1 MAKYVTSIGRI
12 AFNSIV
18 TPRTSD
24 FGKTSWDV
32 GMVLTEKD
40 SQSIFRAIE
49 DEITRF
55 RDTNAK
61 GKDLPNN
68 DKLKMPWR
76 QSVRQNED
84 GEKVPVEGEFLWVFK
99 RPVSYPD
106 RRSGGET
113 KNTPPLIYDSLG
125 KIVNDMQ
132 EVPNQTTGKVV
143 YEVGIYN
150 RMGNSG
156 VTLRLV
162 GFQIGELGAGS
173 DVQLTP
179 IEGGTFVKEED
190 SADIGALL
198 GS

>member
-1 MAKYVTSIGRI
+1 MAKHVTSVARI
-12 AFNSIV
+12 AFNSIIN
-18 TPRTSD
+18 PRTSD

-32 GMVLTEKD
+32 GVVLTEKD
-40 SQSIFRAIE
+40 SQSIFQAIE
-49 DEITRF
+49 DEITRY

-61 GKDLPNN
+61 GKELPNN

-106 RRSGGET
+106 RRNGGET
-113 KNTPPLIYDSLG
+113 KNTPPLIYDSMG
-125 KIVNDMQ
+125 KIVDGLE

-156 VTLRLV
+156 ITLRFV
-162 GFQIGELGAGS
+162 GFQIAEMGAGS
-173 DVQLTP
+173 GVDLTP
-179 IEGGTFVKEED
+179 IEGGTFVAEED

-198 GS
+198 GA

>member
-1 MAKYVTSIGRI
+1 MAKHVTSIARV
-12 AFNSIV
+12 AFNSIIN
-18 TPRTSD
+18 PRTSD

-32 GMVLTEKD
+32 GVVLTEKD
-40 SQSIFRAIE
+40 SQSIFQAIE
-49 DEITRF
+49 DEINRF
-55 RDTNAK
+55 RDANAK
-61 GKDLPNN
+61 GKELPSN

-106 RRSGGET
+106 RRNGGEM
-113 KNTPPLIYDSLG
+113 KNTPPLIYDSMG
-125 KIVNDMQ
+125 KIVDGLQ

-156 VTLRLV
+156 ITLRLV
-162 GFQIGELGAGS
+162 GFQIAEMGAGS
-173 DVQLTP
+173 GVDLTP
-179 IEGGTFVKEED
+179 IEGGTFVAEED

-198 GS
+198 SA

>member
-1 MAKYVTSIGRI
+1 MAKHVTSIARV
-12 AFNSIV
+12 AFNSIIN
-18 TPRTSD
+18 PRTSD

-32 GMVLTEKD
+32 GVVLTEKD
-40 SQSIFRAIE
+40 YQSIFQAIK
-49 DEITRF
+49 DEINRF
-55 RDTNAK
+55 RDANAK
-61 GKDLPNN
+61 GKELPSN

-106 RRSGGET
+106 RRNGGEM
-113 KNTPPLIYDSLG
+113 KNTPPLIYDSMG
-125 KIVNDMQ
+125 KIVDGLQ

-162 GFQIGELGAGS
+162 GFQIAEMGAGS
-173 DVQLTP
+173 GVDLTP
-179 IEGGTFVKEED
+179 IEGGTFVAEED

-198 GS
+198 SA

>member
-1 MAKYVTSIGRI
+1 MAKHVTSIARV
-12 AFNSIV
+12 AFNSIIN
-18 TPRTSD
+18 PRTSD

-32 GMVLTEKD
+32 GVVLTEKD
-40 SQSIFRAIE
+40 SQSIFQAIE
-49 DEITRF
+49 DEVTRY

-61 GKDLPNN
+61 GKELPSN

-106 RRSGGET
+106 RRNGGEM
-113 KNTPPLIYDSLG
+113 KNTPPLIYDSMG
-125 KIVNDMQ
+125 KIVDGLQ

-162 GFQIGELGAGS
+162 GFQIAEMGAGS
-173 DVQLTP
+173 GVDLTP
-179 IEGGTFVKEED
+179 IEGGTFVAEED
-190 SADIGALL
+190 SADIGAVL
-198 GS
+198 GA

>member
-1 MAKYVTSIGRI
+1 MAKHVTSIARV
-12 AFNSIV
+12 AFNSIIN
-18 TPRTSD
+18 PRTSD

-32 GMVLTEKD
+32 GVVLTEKD
-40 SQSIFRAIE
+40 SQSIFQAIE
-49 DEITRF
+49 DEINRF
-55 RDTNAK
+55 RDANAK
-61 GKDLPNN
+61 GKELPSN

-106 RRSGGET
+106 RRNGGEM
-113 KNTPPLIYDSLG
+113 KNTPPLIYDSMG
-125 KIVNDMQ
+125 KIVDGLQ

-162 GFQIGELGAGS
+162 GFQIAEMGAGS
-173 DVQLTP
+173 GVDLTP
-179 IEGGTFVKEED
+179 IEGGTFVAEED

-198 GS
+198 SA